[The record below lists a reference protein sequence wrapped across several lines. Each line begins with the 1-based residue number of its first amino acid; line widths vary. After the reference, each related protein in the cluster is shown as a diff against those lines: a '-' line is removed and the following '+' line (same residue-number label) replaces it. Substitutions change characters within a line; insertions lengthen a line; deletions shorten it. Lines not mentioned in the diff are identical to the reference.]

1 MYRMTYTQMIWQTQ
15 NARVTVRYPL

>member
-1 MYRMTYTQMIWQTQ
+1 MTYTQMIWQTQ